1 MWVFDGHLDLAMNAL
16 VYERD
21 QTAAHAGLRQ
31 REAPGVQDDRGICMV
46 SLPEMRRGGVRL
58 CVATILARA
67 KPWIDPCRDIKR
79 SSGDWPRPDM
89 AHAMCHGQLAYY
101 RLLERRGHITVL
113 TDRETLADHLDLW
126 AESPD
131 DAPIGVIL
139 TMEGADGITEPEELD
154 AWHAAGLRTL
164 MLSHF
169 GKSHYAHGTPSTDSG
184 NTHDVDGPLTD
195 FGRALLE
202 RMLAL
207 RMPLDLSHL
216 SDQSFAE
223 AVERFSGG
231 GGTGGVIYASHS
243 SCRTIV
249 PCNDHVHPMRMLSDE
264 QIKRIIAADGI
275 VGVPIFNAFLE
286 PGYQRDTDPD
296 SVTID
301 RLVDHVD
308 HICQLSGDAQH
319 VAIGSDADGGFGAE
333 HTPAGLDTIADF
345 GRIADTLARRG
356 YGDAQVAAVMH
367 GNWMRFFGRA
377 LPPR

>member
-21 QTAAHAGLRQ
+21 QTSDHAALRR
-31 REAPGVQDDRGICMV
+31 REAPGVQDDRGRCMV
-46 SLPEMRRGGVRL
+46 SLPAMRRGDVRL

-67 KPWIDPCRDIKR
+67 KPWIDPCRSIAR
-79 SSGDWPRPDM
+79 SSGDWPSPDM

-101 RLLERRGHITVL
+101 RLLEQRGQITIL
-113 TDRETLADHLDLW
+113 TDRDALAMHLELW
-126 AESPD
+126 DESPD

-139 TMEGADGITEPEELD
+139 TMEGADGITEPAELD
-154 AWHAAGLRTL
+154 DWHAAGLRTL
-164 MLSHF
+164 MLAHF
-169 GKSHYAHGTPSTDSG
+169 GRSHYAHGTPSTDPT

-195 FGRALLE
+195 LGRALLE

-223 AVERFSGG
+223 AAERYSGG
-231 GGTGGVIYASHS
+231 AVYASHS
-243 SCRTIV
+243 SCRAIV
-249 PCNDHVHPMRMLSDE
+249 SGNDHVHPMRMLDDA
-264 QIKRIIAADGI
+264 QIKTVVEADGVI
-275 VGVPIFNAFLE
+275 GVPVFNAFLE
-286 PGYQRDTDPD
+286 PGYHRGSDPD
-296 SVTID
+296 GVPID
-301 RLVDHVD
+301 RLADHID
-308 HICQLSGDAQH
+308 HICQLAGDAAH

-333 HTPAGLDTIADF
+333 HTPAGLESIADCC
-345 GRIADTLARRG
+345 RIGDTLARRG

-367 GNWMRFFGRA
+367 GNWVRFFTRH